1 MSKSLDFY
9 KENIQ
14 SLSFSGV
21 STDEQETVIAFSRN
35 DDTASVETTDSTVL
49 TKLKRY
55 AATNPDEWVLTNV
68 TTGQNES
75 DPMKITSICFECPKK
90 LISLRSK
97 STSPRELTEEERAE
111 IAERMRNVRAGR
123 EDEDYPRY
131 RAGTA
136 TIDSGIYTVS
146 KTP

>member
-1 MSKSLDFY
+1 MGKSLDFY

-35 DDTASVETTDSTVL
+35 GDMASVETTDSTIL
-49 TKLKRY
+49 TKLKKY
-55 AATNPDEWVLTNV
+55 ATTNPDEWVLTNV
-68 TTGQNES
+68 TTGRDES

-97 STSPRELTEEERAE
+97 STAPRELTEEERAE
-111 IAERMRNVRAGR
+111 IAERMRNVRASR
-123 EDEDYPRY
+123 EDED
-131 RAGTA
+131 
-136 TIDSGIYTVS
+136 
-146 KTP
+146 

>member
-1 MSKSLDFY
+1 MGKSLDFY

-21 STDEQETVIAFSRN
+21 STDEQETIIVFSRN

-49 TKLKRY
+49 TKLKKY
-55 AATNPDEWVLTNV
+55 AATNPDEWVLTSV
-68 TTGQNES
+68 TAGCNES
-75 DPMKITSICFECPKK
+75 DPMKITSICFKCPKK

-97 STSPRELTEEERAE
+97 STAQRELTEEERAE

-123 EDEDYPRY
+123 DNEDQL
-131 RAGTA
+131 
-136 TIDSGIYTVS
+136 
-146 KTP
+146 

>member
-1 MSKSLDFY
+1 MGKSLDFY
-9 KENIQ
+9 TKNIQ

-21 STDEQETVIAFSRN
+21 STDEQETVIVFSRN
-35 DDTASVETTDSTVL
+35 SDTASVETTDSTVL

-55 AATNPDEWVLTNV
+55 AAANPDEWVLTNV

-75 DPMKITSICFECPKK
+75 DPTKITSICFKCPKK
-90 LISLRSK
+90 LVSLRSK

-123 EDEDYPRY
+123 EDEY
-131 RAGTA
+131 
-136 TIDSGIYTVS
+136 
-146 KTP
+146 

>member
-9 KENIQ
+9 VQNIQ
-14 SLSFSGV
+14 SLSFSGIPG
-21 STDEQETVIAFSRN
+21 DEQETVIVFSRN
-35 DDTASVETTDSTVL
+35 SDTASVETTDSTVL

-55 AATNPDEWVLTNV
+55 ATTNPDEWVLTNV

-97 STSPRELTEEERAE
+97 STAPRELTEDERAE
-111 IAERMRNVRAGR
+111 IAERMRNVRASR
-123 EDEDYPRY
+123 EDED
-131 RAGTA
+131 
-136 TIDSGIYTVS
+136 
-146 KTP
+146 

>member
-1 MSKSLDFY
+1 MGKSLDFY
-9 KENIQ
+9 TKNIQ

-21 STDEQETVIAFSRN
+21 STDEQETVIVFGRN
-35 DDTASVETTDSTVL
+35 SDTASVETTDLTVL

-55 AATNPDEWVLTNV
+55 ATTNPDEWVLTNV

-90 LISLRSK
+90 LVSLRSK
-97 STSPRELTEEERAE
+97 SASPRELTEEERAE

-123 EDEDYPRY
+123 DNEDQL
-131 RAGTA
+131 
-136 TIDSGIYTVS
+136 
-146 KTP
+146 

>member
-1 MSKSLDFY
+1 MGKSLNFY

-55 AATNPDEWVLTNV
+55 ATTNPDEWVLTNV
-68 TTGQNES
+68 TTGQNEP
-75 DPMKITSICFECPKK
+75 DPMKITSICFKCPKK

-97 STSPRELTEEERAE
+97 STAPRELTEEERAG
-111 IAERMRNVRAGR
+111 IAERMRNVRASR
-123 EDEDYPRY
+123 EDEDRP
-131 RAGTA
+131 
-136 TIDSGIYTVS
+136 
-146 KTP
+146 

>member
-1 MSKSLDFY
+1 MGKSLDFY
-9 KENIQ
+9 TKNIQ

-21 STDEQETVIAFSRN
+21 STDEQETVIVFSRN
-35 DDTASVETTDSTVL
+35 NDTASVETTDSTVL

-55 AATNPDEWVLTNV
+55 ATTNSDEWVLTNV

-97 STSPRELTEEERAE
+97 STSPRELPVEERAE
-111 IAERMRNVRAGR
+111 IARRMRNVRAGR
-123 EDEDYPRY
+123 DNEDQL
-131 RAGTA
+131 
-136 TIDSGIYTVS
+136 
-146 KTP
+146 

>member
-1 MSKSLDFY
+1 MGKSLDFY

-55 AATNPDEWVLTNV
+55 ATTNPDEWVLTNV
-68 TTGQNES
+68 TTNPNES

-97 STSPRELTEEERAE
+97 SAAPRELTEEERAE
-111 IAERMRNVRAGR
+111 IAERMKQIWKAK
-123 EDEDYPRY
+123 EE
-131 RAGTA
+131 
-136 TIDSGIYTVS
+136 
-146 KTP
+146 